1 MTSRKAPWSDLSPGQ
16 VAGQA
21 KATPPK
27 AEKSGVDQKAMG
39 LEIPPEKAESM
50 PNQPLIAVDRRSGWA
65 RRLRDISR
73 GYIADLGGVE
83 NTSVAERS
91 LIRRIAGVTIQLEV
105 IEARMAD
112 EDGQVS
118 QAYTDLYFRGS
129 AHLGRLLKMLG
140 LKRRAKDVTPPD
152 GLTERSRRLFALW
165 ESEGRIT
172 KEEENGQ
179 EE

>member
-1 MTSRKAPWSDLSPGQ
+1 MTSRKAPWGDDLSPGQ
-16 VAGQA
+16 VAGQR

-27 AEKSGVDQKAMG
+27 AEKSGADQKPIG
-39 LEIPPEKAESM
+39 LEMPPGKAESN
-50 PNQPLIAVDRRSGWA
+50 PNQPLITVDRRSGWA

-83 NTSVAERS
+83 NTSSAERS
-91 LIRRIAGVTIQLEV
+91 LVRRIAGVTIQLEV
-105 IEARMAD
+105 IEAKMAD

-140 LKRRAKDVTPPD
+140 LKRRAKDVSPPGQWLVD
-152 GLTERSRRLFALW
+152 LWRLEGKLPP
-165 ESEGRIT
+165 ESEDN
-172 KEEENGQ
+172 EHEQ
-179 EE
+179 S